1 MALNPAM
8 YSTRSLT
15 FVILAAM
22 AGIGLWLLAPMSFGD
37 GAGTDSGGGNGLGLP
52 ASLRVDG
59 TVQSESAP
67 DGSVEHIVIPVTVR
81 GDEGIVLTEDGKVR
95 VETFMSESASA
106 AVPAAYSIAWDG
118 ADNGDNML
126 DPGERAI
133 ITVDLLVPSSVTT
146 KNPARVVIRT
156 PDGASLV
163 IEDVLP

>member
-1 MALNPAM
+1 MALHPAI

-15 FVILAAM
+15 FVVLAAI

-37 GAGTDSGGGNGLGLP
+37 GAGTDSGGGNSLGLP

-67 DGSVEHIVIPVTVR
+67 DGSISRIVIPVTVR
-81 GDEGIVLTEDGKVR
+81 GGEGIVLTEDGKIR
-95 VETFMSESASA
+95 VETFMSESAAA
-106 AVPAAYSIAWDG
+106 AVPATYTVAWDG
-118 ADNGDNML
+118 DDNGDTML

-133 ITVDLLVPSSVTT
+133 ITIDLPTPSSVTAD
-146 KNPARVVIRT
+146 NPARVVIRT

>member
-1 MALNPAM
+1 MALNPAI

-15 FVILAAM
+15 FVVLAAM

-37 GAGTDSGGGNGLGLP
+37 GTGTGSGDGNGLSLP

-59 TVQSESAP
+59 TVQSESEP
-67 DGSVEHIVIPVTVR
+67 DGSISRIVIPVTVR

-95 VETFMSESASA
+95 VETFMSESAAA
-106 AVPAAYSIAWDG
+106 AVPAAYSVAWDG
-118 ADNGDNML
+118 ADNGDTML
-126 DPGERAI
+126 DPGERAT
-133 ITVDLLVPSSVTT
+133 ITIDLPTPSSVTAE
-146 KNPARVVIRT
+146 NPARIVIRT